1 MKNSKGA
8 SWSYFLKKKPNKQG
22 GSIAQWIHTRLIKWS
37 VAGRLFFTLDF
48 RFIWLNILLA
58 RHWAVSLNEGSC
70 VAADASWMIVS
81 TLSLE
86 VKITRILLLL
96 SKVWVLFVIP
106 CINLWPLGIFPI
118 QVIPKLNLM
127 FLMSHEKILKQTS
140 KAPHVCYNLL
150 ES

>member
-1 MKNSKGA
+1 M
-8 SWSYFLKKKPNKQG
+8 
-22 GSIAQWIHTRLIKWS
+22 
-37 VAGRLFFTLDF
+37 
-48 RFIWLNILLA
+48 
-58 RHWAVSLNEGSC
+58 
-70 VAADASWMIVS
+70 AADASWMIVS

-86 VKITRILLLL
+86 VKMARILLLL

-106 CINLWPLGIFPI
+106 CINLWPLGLFPI